1 MTNTMVKKPK
11 FLLYVC
17 LASLILLSNYTLYRT
32 SMFGPIPEGAV
43 LGSLLDLLIILPL
56 LTYFMIIRKR
66 YSLKYLGMVIFAG
79 FAAAYFIVPQ
89 QHLSEYS
96 FLPYLL
102 MVSEGAFLLLEL
114 SIAYTV
120 ITRLPK
126 LLKEYKNLSRQNSFF
141 LFNVKNAAEKHLPEN
156 KTALIFTTEFS
167 LFHYALFSWKKKIH
181 ITSGQAFTY
190 HKKTSVNA
198 VYIMLIHAIAIESIG
213 LHYYLHSWNAI
224 VAYILLFLNIYGILY
239 FLAEIQATRLTPYLL
254 TEDHLLLQ
262 TGFSKSMHLP
272 LNNIKEFKH
281 FDGPEKFTRKE
292 LDELYDARVAD
303 FIVEK
308 PAFEILLHEPQDIH
322 FMYGLKRKVSRI
334 VLNVDDPAVF
344 YEEMHKTLTTEK
356 SDHSL

>member
-11 FLLYVC
+11 IVIYVF

-66 YSLKYLGMVIFAG
+66 YSLKYLGIVIFAG
-79 FAAAYFIVPQ
+79 FAAAYFIVPL

-114 SIAYTV
+114 YIAYTV

-126 LLKEYKNLSRQNSFF
+126 LLNEYKSLSKQNSFF
-141 LFNVKNAAEKHLPEN
+141 LFNVKNVVEKHLPGN

-167 LFHYALFSWKKKIH
+167 LFHYALFSWKKKVH
-181 ITSGQAFTY
+181 FNGGQAFTY

-198 VYIMLIHAIAIESIG
+198 VNIMLIHAIAIESIG
-213 LHYYLHSWNAI
+213 LHYFLHNWNAI
-224 VAYILLFLNIYGILY
+224 VSYILLFLNVYGIL
-239 FLAEIQATRLTPYLL
+239 FFIAEIQATRLTPYLL
-254 TEDHLLLQ
+254 TDNHLLLQ
-262 TGFSKSMHLP
+262 TGFSKSMNLP
-272 LNNIKEFKH
+272 LSQIIEFKYYE
-281 FDGPEKFTRKE
+281 GPEKFSRSE
-292 LDELYDARVAD
+292 MAELYDARVVD

-308 PAFEILLHEPQDIH
+308 PTFEILLHEPQELH
-322 FMYGLKRKVSRI
+322 LMYGLKRKVTRI
-334 VLNVDDPAVF
+334 ILNVDEPAVF
-344 YEEMHKTLTTEK
+344 YDQLKKALE
-356 SDHSL
+356 SDDPK

>member
-11 FLLYVC
+11 LLLYVF

-66 YSLKYLGMVIFAG
+66 YSLKYLGIVIFAG

-102 MVSEGAFLLLEL
+102 MVSEGAFLLLEFY
-114 SIAYTV
+114 IAYTV

-126 LLKEYKNLSRQNSFF
+126 LLKEYKSLSKQNSFF
-141 LFNVKNAAEKHLPEN
+141 LFNVKNAVEKHLPGN
-156 KTALIFTTEFS
+156 KTAQIFTTEFS
-167 LFHYALFSWKKKIH
+167 LFHYALFSWKKKTH
-181 ITSGQAFTY
+181 INGGQAFTY

-198 VYIMLIHAIAIESIG
+198 VYIMLIHAITIESIG
-213 LHYYLHSWNAI
+213 LHYFLHNWNAI
-224 VAYILLFLNIYGILY
+224 VSYILLFLNVYGIL
-239 FLAEIQATRLTPYLL
+239 FFIAEIQATRLTPYLL
-254 TEDHLLLQ
+254 TDNHLLLQ

-272 LNNIKEFKH
+272 LSQIKEFQYYE
-281 FDGPEKFTRKE
+281 GPAKFSRKE
-292 LDELYDARVAD
+292 MAELYDARVAD
-303 FIVEK
+303 FIMEK
-308 PAFEILLHEPQDIH
+308 PTFEILLHVPQELH
-322 FMYGLKRKVSRI
+322 LMYGLKRNVNRI
-334 VLNVDDPAVF
+334 VLNVDEPAVF
-344 YEEMHKTLTTEK
+344 YEQLKKAIE
-356 SDHSL
+356 SDDPK